1 MERVLIVSANSSA
14 GRQLT
19 AALTGAGCGG
29 ARPAFAAS
37 GAEARRLLSGQSF
50 ELVLINTPLPDEF
63 GSPLAL
69 DAVDKTTAGVLL
81 LAGAEAAA
89 ALGESL
95 GPHGVLVLAKPFSS
109 GQFAAAVRLCAACSA
124 RLAGLA
130 QENRRLQKKVA
141 QIRLVSQAKCC
152 LVQNRGM
159 TEEQAHRYI
168 EQLAMDTRRSREEV
182 ARELIGQL

>member
-1 MERVLIVSANSSA
+1 M
-14 GRQLT
+14 
-19 AALTGAGCGG
+19 
-29 ARPAFAAS
+29 
-37 GAEARRLLSGQSF
+37 
-50 ELVLINTPLPDEF
+50 
-63 GSPLAL
+63 
-69 DAVDKTTAGVLL
+69 DKTTAGVLL
-81 LAGAEAAA
+81 LTKADAAA

-95 GPHGVLVLAKPFSS
+95 GPHGVLVLAKPFSA

-168 EQLAMDTRRSREEV
+168 EQLAMDTRRPREEV